1 MAASRSSRVT
11 RSSVGINGLDENF
24 CGRTLRN
31 RSIAQPE
38 ESSLPPVPRAR
49 SPKKKQDCQQHQQV
63 GKVAESKA
71 EGEPLPV
78 YGKRGLPSSE
88 KDESDKSDSCERP
101 SAGGGLE
108 ASPALK
114 KAKRCPRSGESQG
127 VEEEPSLKPESPDC
141 AAPKENDEGA
151 KSNLSSDPPLSLDKE
166 TEQKEDGPVEEIAPP
181 PQAGENV
188 KATNGLTDLHKED
201 SEVAA
206 LPPELCASLATLNNS
221 PSLLNGSQA
230 APSSPNP
237 IVPCSSPHRK
247 QANESD
253 SPQINCERNCTPEE
267 AAEVVLS
274 REPEMEVEVDVVG
287 DAGLAQDELARE
299 ESTNGGFQ
307 AEPQDPSDN
316 CLNISGETAVL
327 TASQL
332 PAEPPSFTEPQE
344 HRYTLRTSPRRAA
357 FGSGLKASSPK
368 PSSPHIDNGSLK
380 EESTSVSL
388 SSEDTSH
395 KDLPHDALG
404 LSSEADNEL
413 SEKAGVS
420 GEVGVSDSR
429 VSRST
434 KELLAA
440 QAEED
445 EEEEEDVYYFESDHL
460 ALKHNKDYQRLLQTI
475 SVLEAQ
481 RTQAILDLETLA
493 RHQKEAL
500 SDPITF
506 VDQLQKQMEMG
517 LPRPQR
523 VVQLPDIAWDQYT
536 SGRGDFEREFCD
548 KKRKTRQLQLIFD
561 KVGLPARPKSPVDSK
576 KEGDSSSIYSSSLP
590 SSDGP
595 EHSMSSSRT
604 QMIRGRL
611 CDQNKPDTFNQ
622 LWTIDEQKKLEQLL
636 LKFPPEEVESKRWQ
650 KIADELGNRTA
661 KQVASRVQKYFIK
674 LTKAGIPVPGRTP
687 NVCMYSKKASSKRQ
701 HHLNKHLYRPST
713 FLTSYEP
720 PVYMDDE
727 DEHSHFFNSFQDN
740 GADDSDEDGVPVELR
755 HLPEYKELLELKKL
769 KKQKLQ
775 EIQAESAVTQHVGY
789 KFFQN
794 GDPQAHTQ
802 TGAGLPGRNLPGQ
815 RLLLTAEHRLQ
826 LPGPQLLPCQQMTGT
841 SSGASIQGWA
851 TAPRAFCAWLHHPS
865 QRNAYFWARGYRR
878 WSAPRPDLLLEGGG
892 VGEGF
897 GGGRGQHPA
906 AVVKPYQVS
915 SSNTISNQKKREERM
930 NKRKGTPTFPIP
942 GHLEGNTTPPFVPL
956 FE

>member
-38 ESSLPPVPRAR
+38 ESSPPPVPRAR
-49 SPKKKQDCQQHQQV
+49 SPKKKQDCQQHQQTGAQV
-63 GKVAESKA
+63 GKVTESKA
-71 EGEPLPV
+71 EGEPVPAF
-78 YGKRGLPSSE
+78 GKRGLPSSE
-88 KDESDKSDSCERP
+88 KEDSDKFDNCERQRSGCGP
-101 SAGGGLE
+101 E

-114 KAKRCPRSGESQG
+114 RAKRCPRSGESQG
-127 VEEEPSLKPESPDC
+127 AEEEPSLKPESPDP
-141 AAPKENDEGA
+141 AVLKENDDGA
-151 KSNLSSDPPLSLDKE
+151 KSNNTSASDKE
-166 TEQKEDGPVEEIAPP
+166 ADQKKDGPTEEIAPQP
-181 PQAGENV
+181 EVSENV
-188 KATNGLTDLHKED
+188 KATNGLAELYRED

-206 LPPELCASLATLNNS
+206 LPVEPCASPATLNSS

-230 APSSPNP
+230 APSSPDP
-237 IVPCSSPHRK
+237 IVPCRSPHPK
-247 QANESD
+247 QTNEPD
-253 SPQINCERNCTPEE
+253 SPKIDCERNCTPEE
-267 AAEVVLS
+267 AAEAVLS

-287 DAGLAQDELARE
+287 EAGQAQDEFVRE
-299 ESTNGGFQ
+299 ESTNGDFQ

-316 CLNISGETAVL
+316 CSNISGETLLA
-327 TASQL
+327 ASQL

-368 PSSPHIDNGSLK
+368 PTSPHIDNGSLK
-380 EESTSVSL
+380 EETTMVPFF
-388 SSEDTSH
+388 SEDTSH
-395 KDLPHDALG
+395 KDPSHDALG
-404 LSSEADNEL
+404 LSCEADSEL
-413 SEKAGVS
+413 FEEEVVS

-429 VSRST
+429 ESRST

-445 EEEEEDVYYFESDHL
+445 EEEEEDPDVYYFESDHL

-500 SDPITF
+500 SDPIAF
-506 VDQLQKQMEMG
+506 VDQLQKQVDMG

-523 VVQLPDIAWDQYT
+523 VVQLPEIAWDQYT

-576 KEGDSSSIYSSSLP
+576 KEGESSSIYSSSLP

-595 EHSMSSSRT
+595 EHSMSSSRA

-611 CDQNKPDTFNQ
+611 CNQSKPDTFNQ
-622 LWTIDEQKKLEQLL
+622 LWTIEEQKKLEQLL

-727 DEHSHFFNSFQDN
+727 DERSHFFNSLQDN
-740 GADDSDEDGVPVELR
+740 SADDSDEDGVPVELR

-769 KKQKLQ
+769 KKQKLH
-775 EIQAESAVTQHVGY
+775 ELQAESALTQHVGY
-789 KFFQN
+789 KCDICGMEPIQ
-794 GDPQAHTQ
+794 GVRWHCQDCPQDNAVDFCSTCSDCLFRTDTHKPT
-802 TGAGLPGRNLPGQ
+802 
-815 RLLLTAEHRLQ
+815 HRLEPVCQ
-826 LPGPQLLPCQQMTGT
+826 AETFLDKDYCLPQSTGYNYLD
-841 SSGASIQGWA
+841 
-851 TAPRAFCAWLHHPS
+851 P
-865 QRNAYFWARGYRR
+865 NYF
-878 WSAPRPDLLLEGGG
+878 
-892 VGEGF
+892 
-897 GGGRGQHPA
+897 PA
-906 AVVKPYQVS
+906 
-915 SSNTISNQKKREERM
+915 NR
-930 NKRKGTPTFPIP
+930 
-942 GHLEGNTTPPFVPL
+942 
-956 FE
+956 

>member
-1 MAASRSSRVT
+1 MAASRSSRIT

-38 ESSLPPVPRAR
+38 ESTLLPVPRAR
-49 SPKKKQDCQQHQQV
+49 SPKKKQDCQQHQQTGAQV
-63 GKVAESKA
+63 GKVAESKP
-71 EGEPLPV
+71 EGEPLPS

-101 SAGGGLE
+101 KAGGGPE

-127 VEEEPSLKPESPDC
+127 VEEEPSLKPENPDS

-166 TEQKEDGPVEEIAPP
+166 AEQKEDCPVEEIVPP

-206 LPPELCASLATLNNS
+206 LPPEPCASPAMLSNS

-230 APSSPNP
+230 APSSPDP
-237 IVPCSSPHRK
+237 IVPCRSPHPK

-253 SPQINCERNCTPEE
+253 SPQIDCERNCTPEE

-287 DAGLAQDELARE
+287 DAGQAQDELARE

-316 CLNISGETAVL
+316 YSNISGETVVL

-380 EESTSVSL
+380 EESTPVSL

-395 KDLPHDALG
+395 KDLPRDAPG

-460 ALKHNKDYQRLLQTI
+460 ALKHNKEYVQVYAVLSEVI
-475 SVLEAQ
+475 SSGKP
-481 RTQAILDLETLA
+481 RY
-493 RHQKEAL
+493 AL
-500 SDPITF
+500 SFNPCFRSDAFLEKSHTRRVTF
-506 VDQLQKQMEMG
+506 N
-517 LPRPQR
+517 
-523 VVQLPDIAWDQYT
+523 
-536 SGRGDFEREFCD
+536 
-548 KKRKTRQLQLIFD
+548 
-561 KVGLPARPKSPVDSK
+561 
-576 KEGDSSSIYSSSLP
+576 SSSGLKL
-590 SSDGP
+590 
-595 EHSMSSSRT
+595 
-604 QMIRGRL
+604 GRL

-622 LWTIDEQKKLEQLL
+622 LWTIEEQKKLEQLL

-650 KIADELGNRTA
+650 KVADELGNRTA

-687 NVCMYSKKASSKRQ
+687 NVCMYSKKPSSKRQ

-727 DEHSHFFNSFQDN
+727 DERSHFFNSLQDN
-740 GADDSDEDGVPVELR
+740 EADDSDEDGVPVELR

-789 KFFQN
+789 KCDICGMQPIQ
-794 GDPQAHTQ
+794 GVRWHCQDCPQDNAMDFCSSCSNCSFKTETHKPT
-802 TGAGLPGRNLPGQ
+802 
-815 RLLLTAEHRLQ
+815 HRLEPVCQ
-826 LPGPQLLPCQQMTGT
+826 AETFLDKDYCLPQSTGYNYLD
-841 SSGASIQGWA
+841 
-851 TAPRAFCAWLHHPS
+851 P
-865 QRNAYFWARGYRR
+865 NYF
-878 WSAPRPDLLLEGGG
+878 
-892 VGEGF
+892 
-897 GGGRGQHPA
+897 PA
-906 AVVKPYQVS
+906 
-915 SSNTISNQKKREERM
+915 NR
-930 NKRKGTPTFPIP
+930 
-942 GHLEGNTTPPFVPL
+942 
-956 FE
+956 

>member
-71 EGEPLPV
+71 EGEPVPA

-88 KDESDKSDSCERP
+88 KEESEKFDNCERQR
-101 SAGGGLE
+101 GGSGPE

-114 KAKRCPRSGESQG
+114 RVKRCPRSGESQG
-127 VEEEPSLKPESPDC
+127 AEEEPSLKPESPD
-141 AAPKENDEGA
+141 PVVLKENDDGA
-151 KSNLSSDPPLSLDKE
+151 KSNVSSASDKE
-166 TEQKEDGPVEEIAPP
+166 ADQKKDGPTEEIAP
-181 PQAGENV
+181 QSEVSENV
-188 KATNGLTDLHKED
+188 KTTNGLAELYKED

-206 LPPELCASLATLNNS
+206 LPVEPCASPATLNNS

-230 APSSPNP
+230 APSSPDP
-237 IVPCSSPHRK
+237 IVPCRSPHPK
-247 QANESD
+247 QTNEPD
-253 SPQINCERNCTPEE
+253 SPQIDCERNCTPEE
-267 AAEVVLS
+267 AAEAVLS

-287 DAGLAQDELARE
+287 EAGQAQDEFMRE
-299 ESTNGGFQ
+299 ESTNGDFQ

-316 CLNISGETAVL
+316 CSNISGETLLA
-327 TASQL
+327 ASQL

-368 PSSPHIDNGSLK
+368 PTSPHIDNGSLK
-380 EESTSVSL
+380 EEATMVPFF
-388 SSEDTSH
+388 SEETSH
-395 KDLPHDALG
+395 KDPPHDALG
-404 LSSEADNEL
+404 LSCEADSEL
-413 SEKAGVS
+413 FEKEVVS

-429 VSRST
+429 ESRST

-440 QAEED
+440 QAEE
-445 EEEEEDVYYFESDHL
+445 EEEEEEDPDVYYFESDHL

-500 SDPITF
+500 SDPIAF
-506 VDQLQKQMEMG
+506 VDQLQKQVDMG

-523 VVQLPDIAWDQYT
+523 VVQLPEIAWDQYT

-576 KEGDSSSIYSSSLP
+576 KDGESSSIYSSSLP

-595 EHSMSSSRT
+595 EHSMSSSRA
-604 QMIRGRL
+604 QMIRGRM
-611 CDQNKPDTFNQ
+611 CNQSKPDTFNQ
-622 LWTIDEQKKLEQLL
+622 LWTVEEQKKLEQLL

-727 DEHSHFFNSFQDN
+727 DERSHFFNSLQDN
-740 GADDSDEDGVPVELR
+740 SADDSDEDGVPVELR

-769 KKQKLQ
+769 KKQKLH
-775 EIQAESAVTQHVGY
+775 ELQAESALTQHAGY
-789 KFFQN
+789 KCDICGMEPIQ
-794 GDPQAHTQ
+794 GVRWHCQDCPQDNAVDFCSTCSDCLFRTDTHKPT
-802 TGAGLPGRNLPGQ
+802 
-815 RLLLTAEHRLQ
+815 HRLEPVCQ
-826 LPGPQLLPCQQMTGT
+826 AETFLDKDYCLPQSTGYNYLD
-841 SSGASIQGWA
+841 
-851 TAPRAFCAWLHHPS
+851 P
-865 QRNAYFWARGYRR
+865 NYF
-878 WSAPRPDLLLEGGG
+878 
-892 VGEGF
+892 
-897 GGGRGQHPA
+897 PA
-906 AVVKPYQVS
+906 
-915 SSNTISNQKKREERM
+915 NR
-930 NKRKGTPTFPIP
+930 
-942 GHLEGNTTPPFVPL
+942 
-956 FE
+956 

>member
-38 ESSLPPVPRAR
+38 ESSPPPVPRAR
-49 SPKKKQDCQQHQQV
+49 SPKKKQDCQQHQQTGAQV
-63 GKVAESKA
+63 GKVTESKA
-71 EGEPLPV
+71 EGEPVPAC
-78 YGKRGLPSSE
+78 GKRGLPSSE
-88 KDESDKSDSCERP
+88 KEDSDKFDNCERQRSGCGP
-101 SAGGGLE
+101 E

-114 KAKRCPRSGESQG
+114 RAKRCPRSGESQG
-127 VEEEPSLKPESPDC
+127 AEEEPSLKPESPDP
-141 AAPKENDEGA
+141 AVLKENDDGA
-151 KSNLSSDPPLSLDKE
+151 KSNNTSASDKE
-166 TEQKEDGPVEEIAPP
+166 ADQKKDGPTEEIAPQP
-181 PQAGENV
+181 EVSENV
-188 KATNGLTDLHKED
+188 KATNGLAELYRED

-206 LPPELCASLATLNNS
+206 LPVEPCASPATLNSS

-230 APSSPNP
+230 APSSPDP
-237 IVPCSSPHRK
+237 IVPCRSPHPK
-247 QANESD
+247 QTNEPD
-253 SPQINCERNCTPEE
+253 SPKIDCERNCTPEE
-267 AAEVVLS
+267 AAEAVLS
-274 REPEMEVEVDVVG
+274 QEPEMEVEVDVVG
-287 DAGLAQDELARE
+287 EAGQAQDEFVRE
-299 ESTNGGFQ
+299 ESTNGDFQ

-316 CLNISGETAVL
+316 CSNISGETLLA
-327 TASQL
+327 ASQL

-368 PSSPHIDNGSLK
+368 PTSPHIDNGSLK
-380 EESTSVSL
+380 EETTMVPFF
-388 SSEDTSH
+388 SEDTSH
-395 KDLPHDALG
+395 KDPSHDALG
-404 LSSEADNEL
+404 LSCEADSEL
-413 SEKAGVS
+413 FEEEVVS

-429 VSRST
+429 ESRST

-445 EEEEEDVYYFESDHL
+445 EEEEEDPDVYYFESDHL

-500 SDPITF
+500 SDPIAF
-506 VDQLQKQMEMG
+506 VDQLQKQVDMG

-523 VVQLPDIAWDQYT
+523 VVQLPEIAWDQYT

-576 KEGDSSSIYSSSLP
+576 KEGESSSIYSSSLP

-595 EHSMSSSRT
+595 EHSMSSSRA

-611 CDQNKPDTFNQ
+611 CNQSKPDTFNQ
-622 LWTIDEQKKLEQLL
+622 LWTIEEQKKLEQLL

-727 DEHSHFFNSFQDN
+727 DERSHFFNSLQDN
-740 GADDSDEDGVPVELR
+740 SADDSDEDGVPVELR

-769 KKQKLQ
+769 KKQKLH
-775 EIQAESAVTQHVGY
+775 ELQAESALTQHVGY
-789 KFFQN
+789 KCDICGMEPIQ
-794 GDPQAHTQ
+794 GVRWHCQDCPQDNAVDFCSTCSDCLFRTDTHKPT
-802 TGAGLPGRNLPGQ
+802 
-815 RLLLTAEHRLQ
+815 HRLEPVCQ
-826 LPGPQLLPCQQMTGT
+826 AETFLDKDYCLPQSTGYNYLD
-841 SSGASIQGWA
+841 
-851 TAPRAFCAWLHHPS
+851 P
-865 QRNAYFWARGYRR
+865 NYF
-878 WSAPRPDLLLEGGG
+878 
-892 VGEGF
+892 
-897 GGGRGQHPA
+897 PA
-906 AVVKPYQVS
+906 
-915 SSNTISNQKKREERM
+915 NR
-930 NKRKGTPTFPIP
+930 
-942 GHLEGNTTPPFVPL
+942 
-956 FE
+956 

>member
-1 MAASRSSRVT
+1 MAASRSSRIT

-38 ESSLPPVPRAR
+38 ESTLLPVPRAR
-49 SPKKKQDCQQHQQV
+49 SPKKKQDCQQHQQTGAQV
-63 GKVAESKA
+63 GKVAESKP
-71 EGEPLPV
+71 EGEPLPS

-101 SAGGGLE
+101 KAGGGPE

-127 VEEEPSLKPESPDC
+127 VEEEPSLKPENPDS

-166 TEQKEDGPVEEIAPP
+166 AEQKEDCPVEEIVPP

-206 LPPELCASLATLNNS
+206 LPPEPCASPAMLSNS

-230 APSSPNP
+230 APSSPDP
-237 IVPCSSPHRK
+237 IVPCRSPHPK

-253 SPQINCERNCTPEE
+253 SPQIDCERNCTPEE

-287 DAGLAQDELARE
+287 DAGQAQDELARE

-316 CLNISGETAVL
+316 YSNISGETVVL

-380 EESTSVSL
+380 EESTPVSL

-395 KDLPHDALG
+395 KDLPRDAPG

-460 ALKHNKDYQRLLQTI
+460 ALKHNKEYVQVYAVLSEVI
-475 SVLEAQ
+475 SSGKPRYAFLGK
-481 RTQAILDLETLA
+481 
-493 RHQKEAL
+493 QKL
-500 SDPITF
+500 MS
-506 VDQLQKQMEMG
+506 MYG
-517 LPRPQR
+517 
-523 VVQLPDIAWDQYT
+523 
-536 SGRGDFEREFCD
+536 FELCAD
-548 KKRKTRQLQLIFD
+548 
-561 KVGLPARPKSPVDSK
+561 
-576 KEGDSSSIYSSSLP
+576 
-590 SSDGP
+590 
-595 EHSMSSSRT
+595 
-604 QMIRGRL
+604 MIRGRL

-622 LWTIDEQKKLEQLL
+622 LWTIEEQKKLEQLL

-650 KIADELGNRTA
+650 KVADELGNRTA

-687 NVCMYSKKASSKRQ
+687 NVCMYSKKPSSKRQ

-727 DEHSHFFNSFQDN
+727 DERSHFFNSLQDN
-740 GADDSDEDGVPVELR
+740 EADDSDEDGVPVELR

-789 KFFQN
+789 KCDICGMQPIQ
-794 GDPQAHTQ
+794 GVRWHCQDCPQDNAMDFCSSCSNCSFKTETHKPT
-802 TGAGLPGRNLPGQ
+802 
-815 RLLLTAEHRLQ
+815 HRLEPVCQ
-826 LPGPQLLPCQQMTGT
+826 AETFLDKDYCLPQSTGYNYLD
-841 SSGASIQGWA
+841 
-851 TAPRAFCAWLHHPS
+851 P
-865 QRNAYFWARGYRR
+865 NYF
-878 WSAPRPDLLLEGGG
+878 
-892 VGEGF
+892 
-897 GGGRGQHPA
+897 PA
-906 AVVKPYQVS
+906 
-915 SSNTISNQKKREERM
+915 NR
-930 NKRKGTPTFPIP
+930 
-942 GHLEGNTTPPFVPL
+942 
-956 FE
+956 

>member
-38 ESSLPPVPRAR
+38 ESSPSPVPRAR
-49 SPKKKQDCQQHQQV
+49 SPKKKQDCQQHQQTGAQV

-71 EGEPLPV
+71 EGEPLPS

-88 KDESDKSDSCERP
+88 KDESDKSDNCERP
-101 SAGGGLE
+101 RAGGGPE

-114 KAKRCPRSGESQG
+114 RAKRCPRSGESQG
-127 VEEEPSLKPESPDC
+127 VEEEASLKPESPDPT
-141 AAPKENDEGA
+141 ALKENDEGA
-151 KSNLSSDPPLSLDKE
+151 KTNVSSDPPLSLDKE
-166 TEQKEDGPVEEIAPP
+166 AEQKEDGPAEEIAPL
-181 PQAGENV
+181 PQARENV
-188 KATNGLTDLHKED
+188 KATNGLTELHKEN
-201 SEVAA
+201 SEV
-206 LPPELCASLATLNNS
+206 
-221 PSLLNGSQA
+221 A
-230 APSSPNP
+230 APSSPDP
-237 IVPCSSPHRK
+237 IVPCRSLHPK

-253 SPQINCERNCTPEE
+253 SPQIDCERNCTPKE
-267 AAEVVLS
+267 AAEAVLS

-287 DAGLAQDELARE
+287 DAGQAHDELARE

-316 CLNISGETAVL
+316 CSNISGETVVL
-327 TASQL
+327 TASQQ

-380 EESTSVSL
+380 EESTPVPL
-388 SSEDTSH
+388 PSEDTSH
-395 KDLPHDALG
+395 KDLPHHALG
-404 LSSEADNEL
+404 LSSKADNEL

-420 GEVGVSDSR
+420 GEVGVLDSR

-445 EEEEEDVYYFESDHL
+445 EEEEEDPDVYYFESDHL

-500 SDPITF
+500 SDPIAF
-506 VDQLQKQMEMG
+506 VDQLQKRVEMG
-517 LPRPQR
+517 LPQPQR

-576 KEGDSSSIYSSSLP
+576 KEGDSSSVYSSSLP

-611 CDQNKPDTFNQ
+611 CNQNKPDTFNQ
-622 LWTIDEQKKLEQLL
+622 LWTVEEQKKLEQLL
-636 LKFPPEEVESKRWQ
+636 LKFPPEEIESKRWQ

-727 DEHSHFFNSFQDN
+727 DERVLYCSDPAVMFQD
-740 GADDSDEDGVPVELR
+740 EEGVPVELR

-775 EIQAESAVTQHVGY
+775 EIQAESALMQHVGY
-789 KFFQN
+789 KCDLCGIEPIQ
-794 GDPQAHTQ
+794 GVRWHCQDCPQDNAVDLCSSCSDCLFKTETHKPT
-802 TGAGLPGRNLPGQ
+802 
-815 RLLLTAEHRLQ
+815 HRLEPVCQ
-826 LPGPQLLPCQQMTGT
+826 AETFLDKDYCLPQSTGYNYLD
-841 SSGASIQGWA
+841 
-851 TAPRAFCAWLHHPS
+851 P
-865 QRNAYFWARGYRR
+865 NYF
-878 WSAPRPDLLLEGGG
+878 
-892 VGEGF
+892 
-897 GGGRGQHPA
+897 PA
-906 AVVKPYQVS
+906 
-915 SSNTISNQKKREERM
+915 NR
-930 NKRKGTPTFPIP
+930 
-942 GHLEGNTTPPFVPL
+942 
-956 FE
+956 

>member
-1 MAASRSSRVT
+1 MAASRSSRIT

-38 ESSLPPVPRAR
+38 ESSLLPVPRAR
-49 SPKKKQDCQQHQQV
+49 SPKKKQDCQQHQQIGAQV

-71 EGEPLPV
+71 EGEPLPS

-88 KDESDKSDSCERP
+88 KDESDKSDSCEHPR
-101 SAGGGLE
+101 AGGGPE
-108 ASPALK
+108 ASPTLK
-114 KAKRCPRSGESQG
+114 RAKRCPRSGESQG
-127 VEEEPSLKPESPDC
+127 VEEEPSLKPESPDST
-141 AAPKENDEGA
+141 APKENDVGA

-166 TEQKEDGPVEEIAPP
+166 AEHKEDGPVEEIVPP

-206 LPPELCASLATLNNS
+206 LPPEPCASPAMLNNS

-230 APSSPNP
+230 APSSPDP
-237 IVPCSSPHRK
+237 IVPCRSPHPK

-253 SPQINCERNCTPEE
+253 SPQIDCERNCTPEE

-287 DAGLAQDELARE
+287 DAGQAQDELARE

-316 CLNISGETAVL
+316 YSNISGETVVL

-380 EESTSVSL
+380 EESTPVSL
-388 SSEDTSH
+388 SSKDTSH
-395 KDLPHDALG
+395 KDLPRDALG

-429 VSRST
+429 VLRST
-434 KELLAA
+434 EKLLAA

-493 RHQKEAL
+493 GHQKEAL

-506 VDQLQKQMEMG
+506 VDQLQKQVEMG

-548 KKRKTRQLQLIFD
+548 KKRQTRQLQLIFD
-561 KVGLPARPKSPVDSK
+561 KG
-576 KEGDSSSIYSSSLP
+576 
-590 SSDGP
+590 
-595 EHSMSSSRT
+595 
-604 QMIRGRL
+604 MIRGRL

-622 LWTIDEQKKLEQLL
+622 LWTIEEQKKLEQLL

-650 KIADELGNRTA
+650 KVADELGNRTA

-687 NVCMYSKKASSKRQ
+687 NVCMYSKKPSSKRQ

-727 DEHSHFFNSFQDN
+727 DERSHFFNSLQDN
-740 GADDSDEDGVPVELR
+740 EADDSDEDGVPVELR

-775 EIQAESAVTQHVGY
+775 EIQAETAVTQHVGY
-789 KFFQN
+789 KCDICGMQPIQGVRWHCQDCPQDNAVDFCSSCSNCFFKTET
-794 GDPQAHTQ
+794 HKST
-802 TGAGLPGRNLPGQ
+802 
-815 RLLLTAEHRLQ
+815 HRLEPVCQ
-826 LPGPQLLPCQQMTGT
+826 AETFLDKDYCLPQSTGYNYLD
-841 SSGASIQGWA
+841 
-851 TAPRAFCAWLHHPS
+851 P
-865 QRNAYFWARGYRR
+865 NYFPAR
-878 WSAPRPDLLLEGGG
+878 S
-892 VGEGF
+892 
-897 GGGRGQHPA
+897 H
-906 AVVKPYQVS
+906 
-915 SSNTISNQKKREERM
+915 IC
-930 NKRKGTPTFPIP
+930 
-942 GHLEGNTTPPFVPL
+942 
-956 FE
+956 